1 MKIKNTK
8 KDSNSIEF
16 YNYIEID
23 KIIFNKKNR

>member
-16 YNYIEID
+16 YNYIEIG
-23 KIIFNKKNR
+23 KIIFNKKK